1 MIKLQNYTI
10 PTDLSEITLNQW
22 LKISHIIQEDH
33 NNWIQKYFQIL
44 EILNIPDSVLDLITD
59 SELFQWVVQFNKN
72 DATSLAIRKSITI
85 DDEVFFGY
93 NGETFELKARDIL
106 YIETEIA
113 NESDL
118 SRIVAIIFKSNNPEI
133 KSHYSNEEISRKA
146 ALFVDQP
153 ASFFIP
159 YLVYSTDG
167 LINKLNIANGK
178 SITK

>member
-1 MIKLQNYTI
+1 MIKLHNYTI
-10 PTDLSEITLNQW
+10 PTDLSEITLSQW

-44 EILNIPDSVLDLITD
+44 EILNVPDTVLDLITD
-59 SELFQWVVQFNKN
+59 SELFQWIIEFNKN
-72 DATSLAIRKSITI
+72 DAKALAIRKSITI
-85 DDEVFFGY
+85 EDEVFFAYQGD
-93 NGETFELKARDIL
+93 NFELKARDIL
-106 YIETEIA
+106 YIETEITQDA
-113 NESDL
+113 DL

-146 ALFVDQP
+146 ALFIDQP

-159 YLVYSTDG
+159 YLVYATDG